1 MNKKIKFKYQ
11 LSANDC
17 GIACIQMITQYHG
30 KTYDINTIKTNCEV
44 SKLGIS
50 IKDIR
55 NFFDII
61 GVDSHSINI
70 TLNEINEMTLPAI
83 LYFKPGHYVVL
94 EKIEDKKKEVLFHI
108 IDPSFGRIKINKET
122 LIEKWYSG
130 NSGIAIISNPNE
142 NFFTN
147 TLDEKISKKNTFV
160 KNKILNILSQKKS
173 KLFLILFLT
182 FVSLITNWG
191 VPLLLKDNIDKGI
204 LNKNINLVWL
214 ILLSQFLFVV
224 GNLIATSLSEILS
237 TKISLNINI
246 DLKNIYFNKIFSL
259 PIGFF
264 EKKFKSDLIEGLND
278 HNRINAFIS
287 QNIIDLIVTF
297 LNLLVFSAILI
308 SYNIYVFF
316 IFFIFSIIA
325 IVITLLFLRKKKFID
340 YSLFNSE
347 SENRNMI
354 YELIMGIT
362 EIKVNSAENFKIK
375 KWQQSEQKLNKF
387 KIKDSYISFYMFNSN
402 NFISKFRDIF
412 LIGLCSYFVINNEM
426 TLGTMLMISY
436 VLGQLSAP
444 INDII
449 NFSQTFQ
456 RLNLAFDRLSDVYEK
471 DEEIKSNQSY
481 ISDFSEVKK
490 ITIENVDF
498 KYNSNDENNV
508 LQNINITIPKNSIT
522 AIVGASGSGKS
533 TLMKLLLG
541 FYFPLQGEISIDNDN
556 IETINLKEW
565 RKNCGVIMQDGFI
578 FSGTVAENIC
588 LSEDKINVEKLLYS
602 LKIAELEDTVK
613 KLPMNYNT
621 QIGES
626 GISLSGGEKQRLFI
640 ARAIYKNPDFI
651 FFDEATSNLD
661 TINENKIMHNLNDYL
676 KSKTAIIIAHRLS
689 TVKNAD
695 NIIVLKNGSIVEQG
709 THSVLLKN
717 KSEYYNLVENQ
728 LENNL

>member
-1 MNKKIKFKYQ
+1 
-11 LSANDC
+11 
-17 GIACIQMITQYHG
+17 
-30 KTYDINTIKTNCEV
+30 
-44 SKLGIS
+44 
-50 IKDIR
+50 
-55 NFFDII
+55 
-61 GVDSHSINI
+61 
-70 TLNEINEMTLPAI
+70 
-83 LYFKPGHYVVL
+83 
-94 EKIEDKKKEVLFHI
+94 
-108 IDPSFGRIKINKET
+108 
-122 LIEKWYSG
+122 
-130 NSGIAIISNPNE
+130 
-142 NFFTN
+142 
-147 TLDEKISKKNTFV
+147 
-160 KNKILNILSQKKS
+160 
-173 KLFLILFLT
+173 
-182 FVSLITNWG
+182 
-191 VPLLLKDNIDKGI
+191 
-204 LNKNINLVWL
+204 
-214 ILLSQFLFVV
+214 
-224 GNLIATSLSEILS
+224 
-237 TKISLNINI
+237 
-246 DLKNIYFNKIFSL
+246 
-259 PIGFF
+259 
-264 EKKFKSDLIEGLND
+264 
-278 HNRINAFIS
+278 
-287 QNIIDLIVTF
+287 
-297 LNLLVFSAILI
+297 
-308 SYNIYVFF
+308 
-316 IFFIFSIIA
+316 
-325 IVITLLFLRKKKFID
+325 
-340 YSLFNSE
+340 
-347 SENRNMI
+347 MI

>member
-1 MNKKIKFKYQ
+1 
-11 LSANDC
+11 
-17 GIACIQMITQYHG
+17 
-30 KTYDINTIKTNCEV
+30 
-44 SKLGIS
+44 
-50 IKDIR
+50 
-55 NFFDII
+55 
-61 GVDSHSINI
+61 
-70 TLNEINEMTLPAI
+70 
-83 LYFKPGHYVVL
+83 
-94 EKIEDKKKEVLFHI
+94 
-108 IDPSFGRIKINKET
+108 
-122 LIEKWYSG
+122 
-130 NSGIAIISNPNE
+130 
-142 NFFTN
+142 
-147 TLDEKISKKNTFV
+147 
-160 KNKILNILSQKKS
+160 
-173 KLFLILFLT
+173 
-182 FVSLITNWG
+182 
-191 VPLLLKDNIDKGI
+191 
-204 LNKNINLVWL
+204 
-214 ILLSQFLFVV
+214 
-224 GNLIATSLSEILS
+224 
-237 TKISLNINI
+237 
-246 DLKNIYFNKIFSL
+246 
-259 PIGFF
+259 
-264 EKKFKSDLIEGLND
+264 
-278 HNRINAFIS
+278 
-287 QNIIDLIVTF
+287 
-297 LNLLVFSAILI
+297 
-308 SYNIYVFF
+308 
-316 IFFIFSIIA
+316 
-325 IVITLLFLRKKKFID
+325 
-340 YSLFNSE
+340 
-347 SENRNMI
+347 MI

-426 TLGTMLMISY
+426 TLGTMLMVSY
-436 VLGQLSAP
+436 ILGQLSAP

-490 ITIENVDF
+490 IIIENVDF
-498 KYNSNDENNV
+498 KYNSNDENYV
-508 LQNINITIPKNSIT
+508 LQNINIIIPKNTIT

-541 FYFPLQGEISIDNDN
+541 FYFPLQGKISIDNDN
-556 IETINLKEW
+556 IKTINLKEW
-565 RKNCGVIMQDGFI
+565 RKNCGIIMQDGFI

-588 LSEDKINVEKLLYS
+588 LSEDNINVEKLLYS
-602 LKIAELEDTVK
+602 IKIAELENTVN

-676 KSKTAIIIAHRLS
+676 KNKTAIIIAHRLS

-717 KSEYYNLVENQ
+717 KSEYYNLVKNQ
-728 LENNL
+728 LENNS